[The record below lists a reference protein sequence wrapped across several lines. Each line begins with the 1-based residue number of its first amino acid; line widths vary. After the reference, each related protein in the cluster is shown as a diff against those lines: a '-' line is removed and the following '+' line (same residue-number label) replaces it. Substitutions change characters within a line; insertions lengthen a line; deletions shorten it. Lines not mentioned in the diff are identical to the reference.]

1 MEDVKFNLD
10 HDIRNEP
17 GWAAHCKEYLTQL
30 WRRPDGEWAELRQ
43 SMADM
48 RMPGTDGSRVRA
60 WIEDIPL
67 DRFRAWMLGKSSDGG
82 SFAYSEDELRAL
94 LDG

>member
-1 MEDVKFNLD
+1 MEDVKFSLD
-10 HDIRNEP
+10 YDIRNEP
-17 GWAAHCKEYLTQL
+17 GWAAHCKEHLAGL
-30 WRRPDGEWAELRQ
+30 WKCPNEEWTEMRR
-43 SMADM
+43 SMA
-48 RMPGTDGSRVRA
+48 RMQMPDHART